1 MIAIKTLVE
10 LFDTCQIEN
19 VIAALRFKPEK
30 IVFVGFKKI
39 MTRKKTEDLQRF
51 FEMKQLDIQ
60 LEYRIVPRYDYEE
73 IVSGLNAIIDE
84 NEDAAFDLTGGKELV
99 LVAMGE
105 ISAARSVPMFQFDV
119 RSGEMVRVKN
129 CENVPETEKPVM
141 SIEENIVLS
150 GGVVVEEPEQP
161 KWNLTEDFEK
171 DTAIMWDICRKS
183 CRAWNRNSGIIK
195 MFEAVNESGEGLFVK
210 VSASKMRELPDEKI
224 MDELVKSGM
233 IKNYAAGD
241 VVTFEYK
248 NDQVR
253 RVLNKAG
260 NILELSVYI
269 NAKKIQE
276 QDSQYYDDIDTGVF
290 VDWDGES
297 GGQNDTRNEIDIF
310 VMRDLVPVF
319 VSCKNGEV
327 HKEALYEL
335 NTVAEK
341 FGGEYAKKVLVCT
354 YISYSKSSRE
364 YILQRARDMKIE
376 VVEDVDLLSGEEFLQ
391 EIRKRIR

>member
-1 MIAIKTLVE
+1 M
-10 LFDTCQIEN
+10 
-19 VIAALRFKPEK
+19 
-30 IVFVGFKKI
+30 
-39 MTRKKTEDLQRF
+39 
-51 FEMKQLDIQ
+51 
-60 LEYRIVPRYDYEE
+60 
-73 IVSGLNAIIDE
+73 
-84 NEDAAFDLTGGKELV
+84 
-99 LVAMGE
+99 
-105 ISAARSVPMFQFDV
+105 
-119 RSGEMVRVKN
+119 
-129 CENVPETEKPVM
+129 
-141 SIEENIVLS
+141 
-150 GGVVVEEPEQP
+150 EEPEQP
-161 KWNLTEDFEK
+161 KWNLTKDFEK
-171 DTAIMWDICRKS
+171 DAAIMWDICRKS

-233 IKNYAAGD
+233 IKNYAVGD

-376 VVEDVDLLSGEEFLQ
+376 VIEDVDLLSGEEFLQ